1 MLKLSD
7 IYSFDKIKVCLE
19 ENFKIKFL
27 YYGISEPKESQF

>member
-19 ENFKIKFL
+19 ENVKINFL
-27 YYGISEPKESQF
+27 YYGISEPKESRF